1 MGPDIKQA
9 TERVAREQKMVKGR
23 MKYVVQADY
32 ENGET
37 LFIAKSEKLPVLSID
52 EAQIF
57 LSEQAAEK
65 VAKEK
70 NDSICG
76 LAWEVADSAYAYYMG
91 V

>member
-1 MGPDIKQA
+1 
-9 TERVAREQKMVKGR
+9 MVKGR

-37 LFIAKSEKLPVLSID
+37 LFIAKNGKPPALSID

-57 LSEQAAEK
+57 LSEQFAERA
-65 VAKEK
+65 AKEK

-76 LAWEVADSAYAYYMG
+76 IIWEVAEY
-91 V
+91 